1 MVLRSGVRMLAV
13 IITVL
18 AALVSPAMKF
28 GIEEETL
35 VNQMRSQLDAVHK
48 VLDDLQAAADLIQE
62 AEGAEQ
68 PEGEGK
74 ASPSPP
80 LQIEIDP
87 AVSYERDEDPRAADV
102 YLAQEIGD
110 DDFPLWDEEEQVE
123 RDKATRKLEK
133 LKAKYAKMKEPELH
147 KQLEIRGLKS
157 SGDKKE
163 DLDKLAGAVEK
174 ELMPKENAALEVA
187 GDDGGGDEGSS
198 YEKHRGGAG
207 LKTQEEWQSLAR
219 QRVDDRG
226 TTDPAGETTQIAW
239 VLGVHRIVAW
249 LCHSS

>member
-1 MVLRSGVRMLAV
+1 MSLVLAALVSL
-13 IITVL
+13 VL

-68 PEGEGK
+68 REGEGK

-87 AVSYERDEDPRAADV
+87 AVSYEQDEDPRAADV

-110 DDFPLWDEEEQVE
+110 DDFPVDEEEQVE
-123 RDKATRKLEK
+123 RDIATRKLEK
-133 LKAKYAKMKEPELH
+133 LKAKYAKMKAPELH

-187 GDDGGGDEGSS
+187 GDGGGGDEGSA

-226 TTDPAGETTQIAW
+226 TTDPAGETRQIAW
-239 VLGVHRIVAW
+239 VLGVRRIVAW
-249 LCHSS
+249 LCHSA